1 MKNWYAV
8 NVKAEKPEEAEI
20 SIYDEIGFWGVT
32 AQAFINDLKNLGDV
46 KNIVLSVNSPGG
58 SVFDGLAIYNALKN
72 TRNKGVHIK
81 GRVMGIAASAASFVI
96 MAANEIEMPENS
108 MMMVHYA
115 AGLAWG
121 NAEEMRETA
130 DILDKIDA
138 SIVGIYVARTGKSEE
153 DVRALLAAET
163 YMTANE
169 AKEKGF
175 ADSVT
180 ENVKATASF
189 ELDRLPENVKALFKN
204 TAPPAP
210 APAPEPA
217 PSPAPEP
224 SPAPAADEPLA
235 KGIAELAAKAG
246 MQEFADVWA
255 LNCASIEDARRV
267 IAEAGE
273 IRALCD
279 VAKAKD
285 QAAGFI
291 RAATPLAKV
300 RETLIS
306 ARAARD
312 EKTHTSTVKQ
322 TEGSA
327 PTTQQG
333 AFSVEA
339 IYAARRKAT

>member
-8 NVKAEKPEEAEI
+8 NAKADKPEEVEI
-20 SIYDEIGFWGVT
+20 SIYDEIGFYGVT
-32 AQAFINDLKNLGDV
+32 AQAFISDLKNLGDV

-72 TRNKGVHIK
+72 MRNKGVHIT

-96 MAANEIEMPENS
+96 MAANTIEMPENS

-115 AGLAWG
+115 SGLAWG
-121 NAEEMRETA
+121 NAEDMRETA

-138 SIVGIYVARTGKSEE
+138 SIVGIYTARTGKSED

-163 YMTANE
+163 YMTASD
-169 AKEKGF
+169 AKENGF

-189 ELDRLPENVKALFKN
+189 EMDRLPENVKALFKS
-204 TAPPAP
+204 AQAVQEESQ
-210 APAPEPA
+210 AV
-217 PSPAPEP
+217 PST
-224 SPAPAADEPLA
+224 PLA
-235 KGIAELAAKAG
+235 QAIADIAAKAG
-246 MQEFADVWA
+246 MSEFADVWA
-255 LNCASIEDARRV
+255 LNCASVDDAHRAMV
-267 IAEAGE
+267 EAGE
-273 IRALCD
+273 IRALCA

-300 RETLIS
+300 RETLIA
-306 ARAARD
+306 ARADKD
-312 EKTHTSTVKQ
+312 EATHTSNVKQ
-322 TEGSA
+322 TQGSA

-333 AFSVEA
+333 AFSVEE
-339 IYAARRKAT
+339 IYAARRKATN

>member
-1 MKNWYAV
+1 MKNWYAI
-8 NVKAEKPEEAEI
+8 NAKADKPEEAEI

-32 AQAFINDLKNLGDV
+32 AQAFISDLKNLGDV

-72 TRNKGVHIK
+72 VRNKGVHIK

-115 AGLAWG
+115 SGLAWG

-138 SIVGIYVARTGKSEE
+138 SIVGIYTARTGKSEE

-163 YMTANE
+163 YLTASE

-175 ADSVT
+175 ADTVT

-189 ELDRLPENVKALFKN
+189 ELERLPENVKALFKAAQP
-204 TAPPAP
+204 T
-210 APAPEPA
+210 PEAKPQVT
-217 PSPAPEP
+217 
-224 SPAPAADEPLA
+224 PLA
-235 KGIAELAAKAG
+235 QSIADLAAKAG
-246 MQEFADVWA
+246 MVEFADTWA
-255 LNCASIEDARRV
+255 LACASIEDAQRRV
-267 IAEAGE
+267 AEAGE

-300 RETLIS
+300 RETLIN
-306 ARAARD
+306 ARAAQD
-312 EKTHTSTVKQ
+312 ETTHTSTVKP

-333 AFSVEA
+333 AFSTEE
-339 IYAARRKAT
+339 IYAARRKATR

>member
-1 MKNWYAV
+1 MKNWYAI
-8 NVKAEKPEEAEI
+8 NAKADKPEEAEI
-20 SIYDEIGFWGVT
+20 LIYDEIGFWGVT
-32 AQAFINDLKNLGDV
+32 AQAFISDLKNLGDV

-72 TRNKGVHIK
+72 VRNKGVHIK

-115 AGLAWG
+115 SGMAWG

-138 SIVGIYVARTGKSEE
+138 SIVGIYTARTGKSEE

-163 YMTANE
+163 YLTASE
-169 AKEKGF
+169 AKERGF
-175 ADSVT
+175 ADTVT

-189 ELDRLPENVKALFKN
+189 ELERLPENVKALFKAAQP
-204 TAPPAP
+204 T
-210 APAPEPA
+210 PEAKPQVT
-217 PSPAPEP
+217 
-224 SPAPAADEPLA
+224 PLA
-235 KGIAELAAKAG
+235 QSIADLAAKAG
-246 MQEFADVWA
+246 MAEFADTWA
-255 LNCASIEDARRV
+255 LACASIEDAQRRV
-267 IAEAGE
+267 ADAGE

-300 RETLIS
+300 RETLIN
-306 ARAARD
+306 ARAAQD
-312 EKTHTSTVKQ
+312 ETTHTSTVKP

-333 AFSVEA
+333 AFSTEE
-339 IYAARRKAT
+339 IYAARRKATR

>member
-1 MKNWYAV
+1 MKNWYAI
-8 NVKAEKPEEAEI
+8 NAKADSPQDAEI
-20 SIYDEIGFWGVT
+20 SIHDEIGVWGVS

-72 TRNKGVHIK
+72 VRNKGVHIK

-115 AGLAWG
+115 SGLAWG
-121 NAEEMRETA
+121 NADEMRETA

-138 SIVGIYVARTGKSEE
+138 SIVGIYTARTGKSEE
-153 DVRALLAAET
+153 DVRALLAAES
-163 YMTANE
+163 YLTAAE

-175 ADSVT
+175 ADTVT

-204 TAPPAP
+204 AQKPEPVVEPSLPTPVAQETAP
-210 APAPEPA
+210 
-217 PSPAPEP
+217 
-224 SPAPAADEPLA
+224 LA
-235 KGIAELAAKAG
+235 TSIAEIAAQAG
-246 MQEFADVWA
+246 MSEFADTWA
-255 LNCASIEDARRV
+255 LTCANIADAHRA
-267 IAEAGE
+267 IAVAGE
-273 IRALCD
+273 IRALCE
-279 VAKAKD
+279 VAKVKD

-291 RAATPLAKV
+291 RTATPLAKV
-300 RETLIS
+300 RETLIA

-312 EKTHTSTVKQ
+312 ETTHTSTVRS

-333 AFSVEA
+333 AFSTED
-339 IYAARRKAT
+339 IYAARRKATR